1 MSEYSLSDSMQENS
15 EGSESYIEEGFAG
28 TDNALSVIR
37 TRLNAVPKKDQGIKQ
52 IPELFANYGNIL
64 KLEDM
69 KIVPTAN
76 IFDVTLTT
84 QNKQY
89 TYFSIKNILAKSI
102 KINDIKVQSSIF
114 HCNFDNVD
122 LSGKYTAELKLT
134 KNPEYNKDYKQ
145 IIYDAIPEDTRFQ
158 LENMNVKNAATVD
171 VKELLKEKSGID
183 VVIFSD
189 CTFDQLNIINA
200 GKMQFIFINCT
211 GVVNITFNMLP
222 EIMNTLKSITC
233 PKQDSPKQK
242 CPPAKNNTKY
252 IVIAVVATVAI
263 GSGILYLKNKNN

>member
-89 TYFSIKNILAKSI
+89 TYFSIK
-102 KINDIKVQSSIF
+102 
-114 HCNFDNVD
+114 
-122 LSGKYTAELKLT
+122 
-134 KNPEYNKDYKQ
+134 
-145 IIYDAIPEDTRFQ
+145 IY
-158 LENMNVKNAATVD
+158 
-171 VKELLKEKSGID
+171 
-183 VVIFSD
+183 
-189 CTFDQLNIINA
+189 
-200 GKMQFIFINCT
+200 
-211 GVVNITFNMLP
+211 
-222 EIMNTLKSITC
+222 
-233 PKQDSPKQK
+233 
-242 CPPAKNNTKY
+242 
-252 IVIAVVATVAI
+252 
-263 GSGILYLKNKNN
+263 